1 MLLVCKKVIKRTALE
16 FCNSIFQNEGKE
28 YNRMGV
34 NRCNAHQ
41 GADGLNGGVK
51 VDHALVN
58 AHLVAVEGVG
68 SLRKHTSVKQQN
80 TRLVE
85 SRAKVEKEKNRRL
98 FDTRHGQKTSAAK
111 LTRAMVVKIIRKPR
125 TFPQGDFLTVNFRCL
140 VGMRTGPLMGSDC
153 FLPAAIK
160 EADAA
165 EMR

>member
-16 FCNSIFQNEGKE
+16 FCDSIFQNEGKE

-85 SRAKVEKEKNRRL
+85 SRAKEEKEKNRRL
-98 FDTRHGQKTSAAK
+98 FDTRHGQKTS
-111 LTRAMVVKIIRKPR
+111 
-125 TFPQGDFLTVNFRCL
+125 
-140 VGMRTGPLMGSDC
+140 
-153 FLPAAIK
+153 
-160 EADAA
+160 
-165 EMR
+165 